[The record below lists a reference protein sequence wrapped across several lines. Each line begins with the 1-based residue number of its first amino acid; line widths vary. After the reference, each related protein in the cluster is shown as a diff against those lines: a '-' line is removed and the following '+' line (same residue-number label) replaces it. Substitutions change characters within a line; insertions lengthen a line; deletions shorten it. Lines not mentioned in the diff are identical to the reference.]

1 MSPPLP
7 MTLAILGSTGE
18 GTSSG
23 VEIGQELELE
33 APRFHDKTLFLKGEQ
48 RKCFCLFGLSGSLLL

>member
-1 MSPPLP
+1 

-33 APRFHDKTLFLKGEQ
+33 APQFHDKILFLKGEQ
-48 RKCFCLFGLSGSLLL
+48 RKCFCLLACLV